1 MVRVLSADDVSALLD
16 LEALLP
22 VVEDA
27 FAAQY
32 AGTVERPER
41 PHYSIGI
48 GRGKSPETP
57 QGTGLCMP
65 AYIHGSPYAA
75 TKLATV
81 FEGNPERGLPTVSAQ
96 IALTDAD
103 TGEPVAY
110 LDGTTVTSARTGC
123 IGGLAARTLALEEPV
138 TLGVIGAGTQAR
150 WQTRAIAAA
159 TPLERVRIYSPSN
172 SREACAADLEE
183 TLDPSVTVSAVSSP
197 TAALEDTTVIVTATP
212 STEPVFDGDDLEPGA
227 LVIAVGAYTESMR
240 ELDDRT
246 IDRAALVYADVPD
259 EARETGDLRGHGGLE
274 IHPFGGLFVTDSDVP
289 GSGDDPRCAPNDV
302 IVLSSVGS
310 AVLDAATAT
319 HFHERA
325 VDAGYGGVIDL

>member
-16 LEALLP
+16 LEAVLP

-27 FAAQY
+27 FSAQY

-41 PHYSIGI
+41 PHYPIGI
-48 GRGKSPETP
+48 GRGESPETP

-65 AYIHGSPYAA
+65 AYVHGSPYAA

-96 IALTDAD
+96 IALVDAD

-123 IGGLAARTLALEEPV
+123 IGGLAARELALEEPV

-159 TPLERVRIYSPSN
+159 TAVVRVRIYSPSA
-172 SREACAADLEE
+172 SREECAADLEA
-183 TLDPSVTVSAVSSP
+183 TLDSSVDVSAVSSP
-197 TAALEDTTVIVTATP
+197 AAALEDAMVVVTATT

-246 IDRAALVYADVPD
+246 VDRAGRVYADVPD
-259 EARETGDLRGHGGLE
+259 EARETGDLRGHDGLAV
-274 IHPFGGLFVTDSDVP
+274 HPFGGLFAADSDVP
-289 GSGDDPRCAPNDV
+289 GSVDDPRATSDDV

-319 HFHERA
+319 HLYERA
-325 VDAGYGGVIDL
+325 GEAGYGTDVDL